1 MLNVRNPKRYAMNTT
16 KLPDQRATRPAVGLL
31 SAIVI
36 VASLGYFVDI
46 YDLVLFS
53 IVRVQSLND
62 IGVSEAA
69 AVTNQGLYLLNMQM
83 GGMLLGGILWGV
95 LGDKKG
101 RLSVLFGSI
110 LLYSLANIANGFV
123 QNIDQ
128 YGWLRLIAGIGLAG
142 ELGAGITLVAET
154 LPKEKRGYGTMI
166 VASVGVSGAMVAY
179 FVGSKFG
186 WRNAYFIGGGLGL
199 ALLALRAGVFESG
212 MIEQT
217 RQSNVKRGNFLSIFT
232 NAARL
237 GKYIRCLLVG
247 VPFWFLAGILITL
260 APEFGKAFHLQGP
273 VTGGLSISW
282 CYFGLTLG
290 DFTSG
295 GLSQLLKS
303 RMRTLQMFILGSAI
317 AVSFYLFGLNGAS
330 TTAFYTACFFV
341 GFTGGFWALFVTV
354 SAEEFGTNIRSTVAT
369 TAPNFARGALV
380 LITIAFKALKGN
392 PSLGMVGAA
401 AVIGAVLLTLAFF
414 SASTLPETY
423 GKDLD
428 YVEEE

>member
-1 MLNVRNPKRYAMNTT
+1 MRAPQSTT
-16 KLPDQRATRPAVGLL
+16 PLSERPPVGLF

-36 VASLGYFVDI
+36 VAALGYFVDI

-53 IVRVQSLND
+53 IIRVDSLKG
-62 IGVSEAA
+62 IGVPDAQI
-69 AVTNQGLYLLNMQM
+69 TDQGLHLLSMQM
-83 GGMLLGGILWGV
+83 WGMLLGGILWGV

-123 QNIDQ
+123 QNVDQ
-128 YGWLRLIAGIGLAG
+128 YAWLRLIAGVGLAG

-179 FVGSKFG
+179 LVGKEFG
-186 WRNAYFIGGGLGL
+186 WRNAYFIGGALGLG
-199 ALLALRAGVFESG
+199 LLALRAGVFESG
-212 MIEQT
+212 MFEQAKET
-217 RQSNVKRGNFLSIFT
+217 DVARGNFLSLFT
-232 NAARL
+232 NGPRFYRYL
-237 GKYIRCLLVG
+237 RCLLIG
-247 VPFWFLAGILITL
+247 TPFWFLVGILITL
-260 APEFGKAFHLQGP
+260 APEFGKQFGLMEP
-273 VTGGLSISW
+273 VTGGLSIFW

-295 GLSQLLKS
+295 ALSQWMRS
-303 RMRTLQMFILGSAI
+303 RNRTLQLFIIASAGSVA
-317 AVSFYLFGLNGAS
+317 FYLLGLRGAGP
-330 TTAFYTACFFV
+330 TLFYGACFLI
-341 GFTGGFWALFVTV
+341 GYAGGFWALFVTV
-354 SAEEFGTNIRSTVAT
+354 AAEQFGTNVRSTVAT
-369 TAPNFARGALV
+369 TAPNFARGATV
-380 LITIAFKALKGN
+380 IIAPVYKMLKAS

-401 AVIGAVLLTLAFF
+401 GIIGAVLLALALF

-428 YVEEE
+428 YVE